1 MKSFKSL
8 FLGTAVL
15 AATVLGGCFL
25 NDGGKSDKQDEAAQ
39 LSFKFKVKDVESL
52 SKSGLG
58 KSSAITLSKLVVTLT
73 SSVGS
78 DAVIRDTILASD
90 TGDFTSD
97 ANDDQQIT
105 KQYAVKPLRNWTVQ
119 VKTLDVNDSIIHGA
133 SAIAS
138 NLEIGETRALTLNLV
153 SKFVV
158 YRAKFYLPD
167 SLGSSDTNVTQK
179 QKLYINRFMMV
190 VDGDTVRDTSS
201 SPGFFAASPAFHTV
215 DWNYVRS
222 DTVHSLELYV
232 FADSLG
238 DWDPSR
244 PIFGDTI
251 LITSTDTTYT
261 PDLPYTGP
269 GSPSDPNY
277 DPSNPGGA
285 KLNLTINIDPVP
297 VVQIIPG
304 ICSDC
309 LPKRKD

>member
-15 AATVLGGCFL
+15 AATVLGGCFV
-25 NDGGKSDKQDEAAQ
+25 NDGGKPSAEDQTAE

-58 KSSAITLSKLVVTLT
+58 KSSAITLKKLVVTLT

-78 DAVIRDTILASD
+78 DAVIRDTVLAD

-97 ANDDQQIT
+97 ASSNQQIT
-105 KQYAVKPLRNWTVQ
+105 KRYAVKPLRNWTVQ
-119 VKTLDVNDSIIHGA
+119 VKTLDLNDSVIHGA
-133 SAIAS
+133 SAVA
-138 NLEIGETRALTLNLV
+138 NKVEIGETRALTLNLV

-158 YRAKFYLPD
+158 YSAKFFLPD
-167 SLGSSDTNVTQK
+167 SLGSSDSNVTQK

-201 SPGFFAASPAFHTV
+201 SPGFFSAYPASHTV

-238 DWDPSR
+238 DWDPTR

-285 KLNLTINIDPVP
+285 KLDLTINIDPVP

-304 ICSDC
+304 MCTDC
-309 LPKRKD
+309 LPKRQD